1 MAAGDVAAFLVENGS
16 NVYKKTANGFANQTK
31 PNGIK
36 KNRPAKNEK
45 PVASL
50 HMAIMINLGVFLL
63 YFFGHI
69 RDFMRYIGLEKN
81 RSASETNRVGYATLY
96 QSFENFYTRNFFR
109 RLCDGWNNPIQSVPG
124 EMIDVMDRYTDDYNV
139 TFKYTGKCTRAINLG
154 SYNYLGMAENRG
166 ERIEAVYREIKQFG
180 SSTMSTRAEFGVTS
194 TLLELEE
201 KMAKYLGVEAAL
213 VVGMGF
219 ATNSNNIP
227 AITGGAGTLVMSD
240 ELNHASLIVG
250 CKLSGVT
257 CRKFKHNDTAD
268 LERKLR
274 QELLKGQPNQK
285 DGKFKPWRKAIIIV
299 EGIFSMEGTIVN
311 LPEVIRIK
319 KKYKAY
325 LYLDEAHS
333 IGALDKGVTFYY
345 KCDPRDVDILMGT
358 FTKSFGAAGGY
369 IGGSKK
375 LIDYLRIKSHSSC
388 YATTMAPPVARQII
402 GVIDS
407 IIGNE
412 HEPSKNEGMQ
422 RIAKL
427 KENTHYFR
435 KRLKECG
442 FAVLGNE
449 DSPVV
454 PLMVYSATIVVEIFR
469 AALAQNVAIVGAG
482 YPATPL
488 LEARVRF
495 CLSSAHTKEMLDRAI
510 EVMDDIGTRMHLKFG
525 QTTQVKSIEC

>member
-1 MAAGDVAAFLVENGS
+1 MGVKTRVNPNQVPAASKQMAV
-16 NVYKKTANGFANQTK
+16 
-31 PNGIK
+31 
-36 KNRPAKNEK
+36 
-45 PVASL
+45 
-50 HMAIMINLGVFLL
+50 MINLGILIL
-63 YFFGHI
+63 YIFGYI
-69 RDFMRYIGLEKN
+69 RDFLRYIGLEKN
-81 RSASETNRVGYATLY
+81 RAASETNREGYPTLY
-96 QSFENFYTRNFFR
+96 QSFENFYTRNFYR
-109 RLCDGWNNPIQSVPG
+109 RLCDGWNNPIKSVPG
-124 EMIDVMDRYTDDYNV
+124 ATIEVMDRYSEDYNV
-139 TFKYTGKCTRAINLG
+139 TFKYSGTSTTAINMG
-154 SYNYLGMAENRG
+154 SYNYLGMAENSG
-166 ERIEAVYREIKQFG
+166 SRIEAVCKDIEQFG
-180 SSTMSTRAEFGVTS
+180 SSTMSSRAEFGVSS

-201 KMAKYLGVEAAL
+201 KMAKYLGVEAAF

-227 AITGGAGTLVMSD
+227 ALAGQKGTLVMSD

-250 CKLSGVT
+250 CKLSGAT
-257 CRKFKHNDTAD
+257 CRKFKHNDTVD

-274 QELLKGQPNQK
+274 RELLKGQPTQ
-285 DGKFKPWRKAIIIV
+285 DGSFRPWKKAIIIV

-333 IGALDKGVTFYY
+333 IGALDRGVSFYY
-345 KCDPRDVDILMGT
+345 NCDARDVDVLMGT

-369 IGGSKK
+369 IAGSKK
-375 LIDYLRIKSHSSC
+375 LIDYLRVKSHSSC

-412 HEPSKNEGMQ
+412 DIPSENEGLQ

-427 KENTHYFR
+427 RDNTRYFR
-435 KRLKECG
+435 KKLKKCG
-442 FAVLGNE
+442 FAVIGNE

-469 AALAQNVAIVGAG
+469 AALKQNVAIVGVG
-482 YPATPL
+482 FPATKL

-495 CLSSAHTKEMLDRAI
+495 CISSSHSKEMLDRVI
-510 EVMDDIGTRMHLKFG
+510 EVMDDIGNKMHLKFG
-525 QTTQVKSIEC
+525 NESAIDC

>member
-1 MAAGDVAAFLVENGS
+1 MGDDEVAALVVDIGSGMCKAGFAGHEAKSPATKSHKIDASWHMAAMIKL
-16 NVYKKTANGFANQTK
+16 
-31 PNGIK
+31 GI
-36 KNRPAKNEK
+36 
-45 PVASL
+45 V
-50 HMAIMINLGVFLL
+50 II
-63 YFFGHI
+63 YIFGYL
-69 RDFMRYIGLEKN
+69 RDFMRYLGIEKN
-81 RSASETNRVGYATLY
+81 KAASETNRQGYPPLY
-96 QSFENFYTRNFFR
+96 QSFENFYCRNFYR
-109 RLCDGWNNPIQSVPG
+109 RLRDGWNMPITSMPAEQ
-124 EMIDVMDRYTDDYNV
+124 IDIMDRYTDDYNV
-139 TFKYTGKCTRAINLG
+139 TFKYKGTTTRAINMG
-154 SYNYLGMAENRG
+154 SYNYLGMAENSG
-166 ERIEAVYREIKQFG
+166 PRIEAVCEDIKRYG
-180 SSTMSTRAEFGVTS
+180 SGTLSSGCEFGVTE

-201 KMAKYLGVEAAL
+201 KMAKYLGTEAAF

-227 AITGGAGTLVMSD
+227 ALSGGKGTLIMSD

-250 CKLSGVT
+250 CKISGAT
-257 CRKFKHNDTAD
+257 CKVFKHNDTSD

-274 QELLKGQPNQK
+274 RELLRGQPTD
-285 DGKFKPWRKAIIIV
+285 DGSFRPWKKAIIIV

-333 IGALDKGVTFYY
+333 IGALDKGVVNYY
-345 KCDPRDVDILMGT
+345 NCDPRDVDILMGT

-375 LIDYLRIKSHSSC
+375 LINYLRLKSHSSY

-412 HEPSKNEGMQ
+412 QDPEKNEGLQ
-422 RIAKL
+422 RIRKL
-427 KENTHYFR
+427 KENTIHFR
-435 KRLKECG
+435 TRLLEKG
-442 FAVLGNE
+442 FAVIGDR

-454 PLMVYSATIVVEIFR
+454 PVMMYSATIVVEVIR
-469 AALAQNVAIVGAG
+469 AALKQNVALVGAG
-482 YPATPL
+482 FPATPL

-495 CLSSAHTKEMLDRAI
+495 CLSSAHTKEMLDKVIDVMDEIGERMHVKFGNMPMKAI
-510 EVMDDIGTRMHLKFG
+510 EN
-525 QTTQVKSIEC
+525 